1 MQKHCIVGSLVI
13 FLTVCSQYSGGT
25 DILMGLNGS
34 LYLQGY
40 KMVTEQLKYQI
51 LKDAEQQDLLPTAL
65 INKYD
70 VSLGWLMEILKSLLN
85 DGLLALTE
93 GKWLRITE
101 KGKLSIA
108 EEEDVPEDD
117 RKTSYIEEFFTRSV
131 TIGVNEPYLPSSITC
146 MKIMEGAR
154 QKETSNKK

>member
-1 MQKHCIVGSLVI
+1 M
-13 FLTVCSQYSGGT
+13 
-25 DILMGLNGS
+25 MGLNENQ
-34 LYLQGY
+34 YLQGY

-51 LKDAEQQDLLPTAL
+51 LKDAEQQDLLPTSL

-70 VSLGWLMEILKSLLN
+70 VSLEWLMEILKSLLN
-85 DGLLALTE
+85 DGFLALTE

-101 KGKLSIA
+101 KGKQSIA
-108 EEEDVPEDD
+108 EEEDVPEEDE

-146 MKIMEGAR
+146 MRIMEGAR

>member
-1 MQKHCIVGSLVI
+1 
-13 FLTVCSQYSGGT
+13 
-25 DILMGLNGS
+25 
-34 LYLQGY
+34 
-40 KMVTEQLKYQI
+40 MVTDQLKYQI

-70 VSLGWLMEILKSLLN
+70 VSLEWLMEILKSLLN
-85 DGLLALTE
+85 DGLLTLTE

-108 EEEDVPEDD
+108 EEDITEVEED
-117 RKTSYIEEFFTRSV
+117 RKTSYIEDFFTRNV
-131 TIGVNEPYLPSSITC
+131 TIGVNDPYLPSSITC

-154 QKETSNKK
+154 QKETSN

>member
-1 MQKHCIVGSLVI
+1 M
-13 FLTVCSQYSGGT
+13 T
-25 DILMGLNGS
+25 GLYDNQ
-34 LYLQGY
+34 YLQGY
-40 KMVTEQLKYQI
+40 KMVTDQLKYQI

-70 VSLGWLMEILKSLLN
+70 VSLEWLMEILKSLLN
-85 DGLLALTE
+85 DGLLTLTE

-108 EEEDVPEDD
+108 EEDITEVEED
-117 RKTSYIEEFFTRSV
+117 RKTSYIEDFFTRNV
-131 TIGVNEPYLPSSITC
+131 TIGVNDPYLPSSITC

-154 QKETSNKK
+154 QKETSN

>member
-1 MQKHCIVGSLVI
+1 M
-13 FLTVCSQYSGGT
+13 T
-25 DILMGLNGS
+25 GLNDNR
-34 LYLQGY
+34 YLQGY
-40 KMVTEQLKYQI
+40 KMVTDQLKYQI

-70 VSLGWLMEILKSLLN
+70 VSLEWLMEILKSLLN
-85 DGLLALTE
+85 DGLLTLTE

-101 KGKLSIA
+101 KGKLSIS
-108 EEEDVPEDD
+108 EEEDITEVEEN
-117 RKTSYIEEFFTRSV
+117 RKTSYIEDFFTRNV

-154 QKETSNKK
+154 QKETSN

>member
-1 MQKHCIVGSLVI
+1 
-13 FLTVCSQYSGGT
+13 
-25 DILMGLNGS
+25 LMGPNDS
-34 LYLQGY
+34 RYLQGY

-70 VSLGWLMEILKSLLN
+70 VSLEWLMGILKSLLN
-85 DGLLALTE
+85 DGFLALTE

-101 KGKLSIA
+101 KGKQSIA
-108 EEEDVPEDD
+108 EEDVPEEDD
-117 RKTSYIEEFFTRSV
+117 RKTSYIEDFFTRSV

-146 MKIMEGAR
+146 MKIMEGAPKR
-154 QKETSNKK
+154 N

>member
-1 MQKHCIVGSLVI
+1 
-13 FLTVCSQYSGGT
+13 
-25 DILMGLNGS
+25 
-34 LYLQGY
+34 
-40 KMVTEQLKYQI
+40 MVTEQLKYQI

>member
-131 TIGVNEPYLPSSITC
+131 TIGVNEPYLRSSITC